1 MSVVIAFD
9 IGIRNLAWCC
19 YNSATKT
26 IIDWENYDLL
36 HDSGVEEVKQLS
48 HCSTELCTK
57 AAKYTHNDAIYCTK
71 HCVKP
76 ILKDL
81 SGNQIKKIP
90 TVSVLQE
97 ILKTKGSKP
106 MLLSLLKQNY
116 SLPIIKLKA
125 TKKAFDMEGLHDSL
139 RKFVLQHK
147 DIFSKA
153 QIIGLENQ
161 PVLTN
166 PTMKTVQVLLYAT
179 LRDIL
184 VPIPKMKLIHA
195 LKKASTHAAGEAG
208 YKDRKNASIERA
220 NAFFRANP
228 AQVVYK
234 EMFDKSVKKADLA
247 DCLSMC
253 IDMV

>member
-26 IIDWENYDLL
+26 IMGWENYDLL
-36 HDSGVEEVKQLS
+36 HDSSVEEVKQTS
-48 HCSTELCTK
+48 KCSTLPCGK
-57 AAKYTHNDAIYCTK
+57 PAKYTYNNKLYCTK

-76 ILKDL
+76 IFKDL

-90 TVSVLQE
+90 NLSVLQE
-97 ILKTKGSKP
+97 ILKTKGSKTT
-106 MLLSLLKQNY
+106 LISLVEQNY

-139 RKFVLQHK
+139 RKFVLEHK
-147 DIFSKA
+147 GIFSTA
-153 QIIGLENQ
+153 QVIGLENQ

-195 LKKASTHAAGEAG
+195 LKKASTLAKGEAG
-208 YKDRKNASIERA
+208 YKDRKQASIERVA
-220 NAFFRANP
+220 TFFKANP
-228 AQVVYK
+228 GQLVYK
-234 EMFDKSVKKADLA
+234 EMFEKSVKKADLA
-247 DCLSMC
+247 DSLSMC

>member
-1 MSVVIAFD
+1 MPTVVAFD

-19 YNSATKT
+19 YASDTKT
-26 IIDWENYDLL
+26 ILGWENYDLL
-36 HDSGVEEVKQLS
+36 HDSGVEEVKQSLK
-48 HCSTELCTK
+48 CSTATCDK
-57 AAKYTHNDAIYCTK
+57 SAKYTHNSAIYCTK
-71 HCVKP
+71 HSVKP
-76 ILKDL
+76 IFKDL
-81 SGNQIKKIP
+81 SGNPIKKLP
-90 TVSVLQE
+90 KVSVLQE
-97 ILKTKGSKP
+97 ILKIKGSKKF
-106 MLLSLLKQNY
+106 LLEHISQNY
-116 SLPIIKLKA
+116 SLPIVKLKA
-125 TKKAFDMEGLHDSL
+125 TKKAFDMEGLHDSI
-139 RKFVLQHK
+139 RKFVITHK
-147 DIFSKA
+147 EIFSKA

-179 LRDIL
+179 LRDVL
-184 VPIPKMKLIHA
+184 EPIPKLKLIHA

-208 YKDRKNASIERA
+208 YKDRKNASIERVH
-220 NAFFRANP
+220 AFFKVNP